1 MKITVPEY
9 FKEFKCIA
17 DKCEDTCCAGWG
29 IVIDEETNEY
39 YQNVKGTFG
48 ERLRSEIVNDG
59 GENIFILKNNNCPFL
74 DENKMCDIYKELG
87 GESLCYTCKQY
98 PRYTEEFGNVREIG
112 ISLSCPEAARII
124 LRENKKSTFEVSV
137 NEEEV
142 TRYNDINAR
151 LYFELIQCR
160 VVIYRILQ
168 NRDMDINI
176 RCAIALLF
184 VEKIQEKID
193 NSDIMEIKDVR
204 EEFIKKEYIHKIM
217 NNIEKSKHKK
227 YDRYLNMNKYINIFK
242 ELKHINPNDPLGL
255 EDILRYFWQS
265 DEDMELY
272 FIKNKAFEEN
282 IKDELYKFE
291 NILVY
296 FVFRYFMKAV
306 FDYDA
311 LAKMKLAIV
320 SYIVIRELAL
330 VRFIENGEFT
340 NEDMVDIAHIYSKD
354 VEHLEENIETLYE
367 LFESEESFKCN
378 EIIKCLIN

>member
-112 ISLSCPEAARII
+112 ISVSCPEAARII